1 MRGDQAATAANLQL
15 LRQYNLAIN
24 RATYGSDLVSYYQ
37 NYLYGDLRICL

>member
-1 MRGDQAATAANLQL
+1 MRGDQAANLQL

-24 RATYGSDLVSYYQ
+24 CAIYGSDLLSYYQ